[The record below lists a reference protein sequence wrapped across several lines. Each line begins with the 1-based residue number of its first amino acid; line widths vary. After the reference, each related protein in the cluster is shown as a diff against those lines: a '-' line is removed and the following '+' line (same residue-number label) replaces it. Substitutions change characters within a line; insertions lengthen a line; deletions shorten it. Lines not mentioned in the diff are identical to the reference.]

1 MLLPLEQQQA
11 VRAVEPRQL
20 GIHPQAEHEA
30 LRTARAR
37 QLTPD
42 FQSVYATRAG
52 IEGTLSQAIRNS
64 GLRRSRYIGLAKTH
78 LQHLLTATATNLL
91 RAAAW
96 LMGQPRARTR
106 TPAFAKLAPALALA

>member
-1 MLLPLEQQQA
+1 MCIRSPKN
-11 VRAVEPRQL
+11 PRVLSIQ
-20 GIHPQAEHEA
+20 PQADHEA
-30 LRTARAR
+30 LRAARVR

-42 FQSVYATRAG
+42 FQSIYATRAG
-52 IEGTLSQAIRNS
+52 IEGTLSQAVRNS

-96 LMGQPRARTR
+96 LMGRPRARTR